1 MQNTLCDIFGIAPEK
16 DKDIVHVANGN
27 YFQAQNLISSTEEDN
42 FNFEKFTLLMR
53 LSYQRKVI
61 DVIDWVDE
69 IARIG
74 RENQKNFLAYSIRL
88 VRENFMLNMQ
98 NREIVYLTQK
108 EMEFSEKFSQ
118 FINAENVNQLYEA
131 LNREHADIEINAYN
145 KIVFL
150 DLGLKI
156 IKLIRK

>member
-1 MQNTLCDIFGIAPEK
+1 
-16 DKDIVHVANGN
+16 
-27 YFQAQNLISSTEEDN
+27 
-42 FNFEKFTLLMR
+42 MR
-53 LSYQRKVI
+53 LAYQRKVI
-61 DVIDWVDE
+61 EVIDWVDE

-74 RENQKNFLAYSIRL
+74 REKQKNFLAYAIRM

-98 NREIVYLTQK
+98 NKQLVYLTQK

-118 FINAENVNQLYEA
+118 FINSENVNQIYEA
-131 LNREHADIEINAYN
+131 FNRAHVDIEMNAYN

>member
-1 MQNTLCDIFGIAPEK
+1 MK
-16 DKDIVHVANGN
+16 
-27 YFQAQNLISSTEEDN
+27 AQNLISSTEEDN
-42 FNFEKFTLLMR
+42 FNFEQFTLLMR

-69 IARIG
+69 IARGG
-74 RENQKNFLAYSIRL
+74 REKQKNFLAYAIRL

-118 FINAENVNQLYEA
+118 FI
-131 LNREHADIEINAYN
+131 
-145 KIVFL
+145 
-150 DLGLKI
+150 
-156 IKLIRK
+156 